1 MAHMPRVFSWGRRI
15 LLGGKK
21 VARIHQPSSPAFKPA
36 IELLERRLTPAFSN
50 LSTIAQSL
58 RQAEDA
64 LPQIPGLDASLG
76 QMAPSRLSDV
86 LGLNAYNNGTNTWSQ
101 FDTSYPNPS
110 VANLQSVASAITANS
125 PYTSTVTYT
134 AGDSVGSGN
143 ALNSSANTPAYGSLP
158 DLGLGQYSG
167 FTVQAWFNSSVITSN
182 SQKIIDLGNESSN
195 SDNIIVGISGS
206 KLYIQTYNGSTGVSY
221 SAGQTLAS
229 NTWYHVTAVFSGT
242 TGTIYLNG
250 SQIGTSS
257 SMAQVRNVARANNYW
272 GMTNGSNN
280 TIWQGQQDELR
291 FWNRA
296 LTAAEIASNYNISF
310 STGQSGLIAYYKAD
324 ETSGN
329 SLNDSSGNG
338 NNATLQI
345 ASSVTVAN
353 NSFETPTQSS
363 KSYTPNPS
371 GATWSFTGGA
381 GIAAYNSTWFSTQ
394 PPSGWGNQGAYIQ
407 NSGSISQTVTITTG
421 GAYSVTYIAIG
432 RPSYSNNK
440 IAVSL
445 GGTQLSLWDMH
456 NNDPVVSSDSI
467 WYGSP
472 VGSSVFLKPGNYTL
486 SISGQYTSGDYD
498 SAIDGV
504 VITYSGAGGGRT
516 TSGVTLYSTAG
527 AHIQW
532 SQSGTYNSVFSTG
545 GMDGALHL
553 NPSGNS
559 TLPVTVSAVLDL
571 TLGLNG
577 SNLLTGVTA
586 TWTASASLTGLNLS
600 TSLGYLDT
608 SIRNGSYTLSASA
621 TTTLFDT
628 ATSASAP
635 GVTGTATNTTS
646 KISNTNDFTV
656 VGSNLF
662 QNSGTTTVSASM
674 PFTGQVGGNAFPT
687 GNSAPTVALT
697 SNTQAWTG
705 SSYTQPLWAMTGFG
719 NYLALAQLDAAAL
732 VNTGINNAGGS
743 FGALS
748 KTDWQTVPF
757 SSTNVGQ
764 GYDWGAGLADNAD
777 LLYENPLSIA
787 GNFRITGRV
796 PANNYGAS
804 FTIYRGSASSTFTL
818 SGNLNSDTPALSTTS
833 PLIAA
838 PIAFHFNQKLQG
850 TGLGCREQPGH
861 PGYIEFYAIDSTVT
875 SFTMDPANSG
885 VNNFLSANGFTQLG
899 FFAEPNYSLALQNG
913 SFEGPN
919 VGTYA
924 NNPQGSQWSFNN
936 ASLANNG
943 IATPGYW
950 VGLTP
955 PDGSQFA
962 YFDQDSTASPVPTIT
977 QTLQQLEAG
986 SYQVS
991 FYAAKDPTFI
1001 GCDTTVTLDG
1011 TPLQFVVNGTIYNYL
1026 PGTALSSSKYLQFT
1040 SNAMALAAGSH
1051 TLQFQARIP
1060 SGSTATARLGLDN
1073 VQIFTRT
1080 LTSEQATY
1088 PKFTT
1093 LQGLLDTINEPNLVG
1108 PGTAPLPL
1116 PNNDTSPGQVYLNK
1130 ATTYTAATLP
1140 TAVQFNANVI
1150 NSTIT
1155 PILFSVNNGT
1165 YTVAAA
1171 AQPITVSRAGLQ
1183 MASLVFPGFTPGA
1196 STTYVLGFT
1205 DRSMTVTASTL
1216 STISSGTGTIGT
1228 DMSSGTGT
1236 WAFSSG
1242 LATTSTSLNI
1252 GTNFGASGTALLTG
1266 RNYAF
1271 TAYQGFAQAGQG
1283 ALPRPNT
1290 DSTTGNSYIFTGAS
1304 YSTSLIPASIRYYAN
1319 ATGTITPMLFTYSP
1333 TSSAAGNYQVAAIG
1347 NAVTVAATG
1356 ANEVP
1361 ILFPTLGSLT
1371 AGTTYLFGFKNSATG
1386 VIATQTGTSVTGGWV
1401 STATS
1406 LTTVGNSASFSQTGT
1421 YSLDIISSQTAGSPV
1436 ISRPSLDTASGQVV
1450 LNPGQIYQL
1459 GNGQSIS
1466 GFGSN
1471 GAGWSLANGGG
1482 SRATV
1487 ANDVLNLTTSGSTGP
1502 YNELWN
1508 NTPISGLGTTPWTA
1522 SFTYTNQSAT
1532 LTDGFSFVVQT
1543 KGIGSSIQGS
1553 SWWGSGISNSLAAT
1567 FSLYNSGTG
1576 GSKVGVATG
1585 GSLNP
1590 ADATGTVNMQ
1600 ASTQPTQVSVSYD
1613 GTGMVTINLVQGSNS
1628 FSKSYP
1634 VTLSSVNTNAY
1645 IGFAGGQGSATAT
1658 TTISNFQFQISK
1670 KNLPDTL
1677 QMYGTPPTSGT
1688 GWITP
1693 LLFQVGGTSAA
1704 PTYTLAAAAGSQQ
1717 VMAGGSRMLPVDF
1730 SQATLA
1736 ALNQSASYVM
1746 GFSTREVSIGSGGA
1760 ITTLSTTPGLIQYT
1774 VGGTWLPSGSISST
1788 GLSIGTQFSVGSNAS
1803 ATVLAQSGG
1812 TYSATF
1818 LTRATSN
1825 QAYSAL
1831 GSMQYFPSTNPQQ
1844 VFIGYADTS
1853 SGSATVN
1860 LTATAINAAQVP
1872 HVTNLSLSGSEDVQT
1887 TVNTVRQ
1894 FSLKLDASVFTNGA
1908 TASNRQAQ
1916 ATANPAT
1923 TGVVSAITV
1932 SPGSQPF
1939 NQDGFI
1945 STIIP
1950 VSASAK
1956 VYSTPP
1962 AVSITDSAGKAFSS
1976 TNTAPAYASLPDLG
1990 LGQYA
1995 GFTVQ
2000 AWFNASNISSAWQR
2014 IIDLGNGSP
2023 SDNIVLGVNGSQI
2036 EISLYNGSTGNTYAA
2051 GPTLASNTWYQ
2062 VTAVV
2067 NGTTAT
2073 LYLNGQQ
2080 VGTTSSLPQL
2090 RNVARPNNYWG
2101 ADWGA
2106 TPKWQGQQ
2114 DELRFWNR
2122 ALTAS
2127 EIQGNWNQTFT
2138 TPQNGLIAYYKADQ
2152 VASNSALDSSGFG
2165 RNATF
2170 VQTMTNPVGNPG
2182 FETPSQASAS
2192 GGYSYGTTGGTWL
2205 FANGA
2210 GIARNGSPWYSVNA
2224 PEGTQAAFIQMT
2236 GTISQTVSITTPG
2249 YYYVSGQAIGR
2260 SGYTANSF
2268 NISIDGTKV
2277 GQVTASS
2284 LTSSAWSRW
2293 NTGTLFLDKGTHT
2306 LLLAGVGNNGQDVDT
2321 AVDSVVLN
2329 LVPITTSSAPLPLTG
2344 QGALAEAYLDP
2355 NTGRIAGITLTSP
2368 GSGYASPILTIQ
2380 DNEPAKAVA
2389 TINSSGALTGATV
2402 SSGGQYYASPPRV
2415 TILDKSGIGSG
2426 ARATATISGGIVTA
2440 ITITSGGSGY
2450 KSPVLLIDPPT
2461 VATASREQIIAAPT
2475 VTISDSTGVG
2485 AYGTVS
2491 LDLNGFLTGVVL
2503 TPNQASATPTL
2514 ANGTISSI
2522 AVANSGIGYSIAP
2535 AITIT
2540 DPAGTG
2546 ATATATIANGVV
2558 TAITVTNA
2566 GTGYSN
2572 PVITIAPPPV
2582 MNSGYTNPTV
2592 TFTNNSPA
2600 TATATVSNG
2609 GVTGINLVSGGA
2621 YYGTT
2626 PPVVTLSGGGGSGA
2640 TATATVTN
2648 GIVTAITVNSTGT
2661 GYTSAPT
2668 VSIAPPIT
2676 ATAVVTDGIIEA
2688 ALNYSGTLYTQTP
2701 NVTFS
2706 DSAGQGSGASGYAV
2720 LVGGQVSDIVM
2731 TSYGSGYVSPV
2742 VTIDPPT
2749 IDITQSP
2756 TGASTLNHIF
2766 YFLDGTSWTT
2776 TTTANSGISLQYQ
2789 LIDHMNQLDN
2799 LAVAGLSGGTAN
2811 PAAGNYNL
2819 AAYLS
2824 PLLSSTDPTYAET
2837 AGLGV
2842 VMPDSGN
2849 APILWYV
2856 STADADPFISQA
2868 LFANNLWS
2876 AATLGE
2882 VTLGNI
2888 SLGMNLYGTGGSPG
2902 FTGTAQIGYLDV
2914 NLTAQSF
2921 SPDVEFTLSSTPGN
2935 FQDFSTW
2942 QSNLGSDDLLARNAA
2957 TTATINSYDLTLDAF
2972 VSSQAGSLLG
2982 LPTSYS
2988 TTLPIP
2994 NVTFSV
3000 NSAGQGVFTE
3010 SAANWGNSEGLLFI
3024 DMSGVGSSIGQVSQ
3038 VLDNTDNSKYLG
3050 SVMPFTGG
3058 TLQDLTDFSGYF
3070 TQYLEDNLIGTV
3082 PADLDALI
3090 DWAQDNAS
3098 TFRLAYGPITVG
3110 TTSGFGLT
3118 LQPQVW
3124 ADSVNTTTQ
3133 VAFDVGTFA
3142 SLAGGFKS
3150 PYLDPNQSYQTYT
3163 VVPPDNTGDV
3173 TVSLTAAWQAPFGV
3187 FLTKSG
3193 SGTSTAYGTAGYVQ
3207 GSTTTWNL
3215 TNIGV
3220 SASDLDFQ
3228 GTLGTSAIYFDS
3240 SMSTPASVTVSG
3252 GAIAA
3257 TLAANTLATGVVAST
3272 LGGSAPTAGT
3282 YKAALPVYYPTST
3295 CYSGAFSIGGTSGA
3309 TTAALQQFI
3318 AIQAVANATLNS
3330 SGGIAGTTVI
3340 TGGSNYA
3347 SAPQVTIVDEA
3358 GKGTGA
3364 KATATISNG
3373 AVTAITITSAGT
3385 GYISPVI
3392 RFTGGTRN
3400 STNPTGTPSVT
3411 FGLPSLYNSDI
3422 AAMSLANAMG
3432 DPNVFHQGIGALE
3445 TALQSV
3451 FSESMANTT
3460 QIIIGSGT
3468 GAFGQAFGT
3477 YGDIADNLAATLT
3490 PFVPVCDQNATAS
3503 ATVGTVSGVSGAL
3516 SSITLLESGNSYT
3529 STPTVTITDSNG
3541 GRGTGATATVTMTSD
3556 GNGGQKVASITL
3568 GNRGSNYS
3576 YPVVSIGAATTG
3588 NQSAETQ
3595 LYNEA
3600 CTVYNTVLSTPGLV
3614 LDPALVLTTGSFTS
3628 SQTNRSTTG
3637 YLPKFLDVNGNT
3649 LTYSSANQAFVNASN
3664 VVTGVQAVTCPLIID
3679 YTMSNTTVPF
3689 SFGMPGIPLSIN
3701 NPADLNLVESGT
3713 ATVDVSFGID
3723 AFNGFFIIP
3732 TAAGGNQFSGTVNA
3746 GPDGDFST
3754 TMTIGLLSGSM
3765 SASTG
3770 EIFSMPFTAV
3780 LTDPNGNGQLTLAE
3794 INNMTP
3800 SSLFQTT
3807 LSTPTIGMN
3816 IDFELK
3822 VAGGGIAAAI
3832 PGIGNTMSIT
3842 WSPGQD
3848 APQVSYDNFYLDLGS
3863 FISDYLGAVVPYLS
3877 PITDGVQPI
3886 ISALEAQT
3894 PVLSDIIGGDTS
3906 IIGLANRMGLAD
3918 TGFITA
3924 LSAIDDMLNDI
3935 TSAVNYIQQNPGES
3949 YKVPLGVVCTF
3960 ANDFRDAS
3968 SGLSKPQQITQLPS
3982 KQDSINAVNNYLNKY
3997 ANSAKNNFTE
4007 SASKIVNQDYGMS
4020 GGLGISFDIL
4030 DPQNIIG
4037 LITGQTVDI
4046 FHINFPS
4053 FSAQFGIQ
4061 ESFELYGPLFM
4072 TFGAGVHAGVNLSI
4086 GFDSAGLEQWVAAT
4100 VNGTQGLSTSALEGL
4115 AQDILMQGLFVDGD
4129 NTSITA
4135 GGSLSMGVELNAGLA
4150 KAGVEGNFNINMSM
4164 TPNVDADGRL
4174 NLQEMIQLAGS
4185 NFSTPLNLFDF
4196 DFRGS
4201 VSADAY
4207 LKLWLPFKWKKIW
4220 KQNFGSFTLFDI
4232 KNDPTPPTE
4241 QAASYGS
4248 LYLNMGPTAGRRSKT
4263 GKMVDEHF
4271 EIRHLGGVA
4280 GDESLSVQL
4289 YNEAGEPQ
4297 YVDAEGKPKPQV
4309 YHHVDKIV
4317 GIAGAGDDI
4326 VDCTGVLSPTHLEGG
4341 LGRDILI
4348 GGQGV
4353 NYIDGGKGFDRIVG
4367 GPLGDNLIGGDG
4379 QDDITGGG
4387 GPDIID
4393 AGRGKDT
4400 IAAGPG
4406 VKLIF
4411 AERFGEDDISGV
4423 DLTGATLDFSAI
4435 KAGIEAVLGNKNDIR
4450 VGLLNR
4456 ISWEGQGPASI
4467 LLGQGDDR
4475 VTFTEGYGSVSIDQG
4490 GGRDR
4495 FQILSFNPQALV
4507 TINSSATDQAD
4518 QIMVHGTLGSVITAD
4533 SSGISAEGAVFNID
4547 WNDFR
4552 RLNIHQTA
4560 SEVDV
4565 NFTDIAPEKVTV
4577 FGSIIRQSGTL
4588 YSKNVR
4594 LEAGSEV
4601 SVQGNIEAAAGGSIA
4616 LVTGEEGKVLLG
4628 TIKGAKLSATN
4639 GNIAIESP
4647 LSYLG
4652 GRASKLETM
4661 LTNGHFNNES
4671 KRTIRTAQDP
4681 ESIFG
4686 TKAAYIAVGQSGRLQ
4701 AWSPQGETLGAPIIP
4716 FTGYQGVPRFDTTSD
4731 LNGDGVADL
4740 VSVPGPGAAPHL
4752 VVYSGKDMKVLVSQ
4766 YVFDQRFLGG
4776 VNVTT
4781 GDVNA
4786 DGISDIIL
4794 AADKGATPHV
4804 VVLSGNTFQV
4814 MASFYAFD
4822 KGFKGGLRVATAD
4835 VNGDGALDILTTTAS
4850 GAISHVVAFENLG
4863 QNVLGSFYAF
4873 NQEVRNGVQI
4883 ASADL
4888 NGDNIA
4894 EILLGTSGGTTEQVG
4909 VYKGNPKA
4917 IDYFMAYPGW
4927 KGEVRVGSVKVGGL
4941 SLISTGPGPGAGPD
4955 IRTFGPVHHELIDSF
4970 FAGDPGDLSGVTL

>member
-1 MAHMPRVFSWGRRI
+1 MARMPRVLSWGRRI

-21 VARIHQPSSPAFKPA
+21 KARIHQPSSPAFKPA
-36 IELLERRLTPAFSN
+36 IELLESRLTPAFSN

-64 LPQIPGLDASLG
+64 LPQIPGLDASLA

-86 LGLNAYNNGTNTWSQ
+86 LGLNAYNNGANTWSQ

-110 VANLQSVASAITANS
+110 LSNLQSVASAITANS
-125 PYTSTVTYT
+125 PYTATVTYT
-134 AGDSVGSGN
+134 AGDQVSSGN
-143 ALNSSANTPAYGSLP
+143 ALNSSNSVPAYGSLP
-158 DLGLGQYSG
+158 DLSLGQYSG
-167 FTVQAWFNSSVITSN
+167 FTVQAWFNSSNIS
-182 SQKIIDLGNESSN
+182 SSWQRIIDLGNGAG
-195 SDNIIVGISGS
+195 SDNIIVGITGS
-206 KLYIQTYNGSTGVSY
+206 QLFMATYNGGNGYNLV
-221 SAGQTLAS
+221 AGQTLTS
-229 NTWYHVTAVFSGT
+229 NTWYHVSAVFNGT
-242 TGTIYLNG
+242 TATLYLNG
-250 SQIGTSS
+250 QQVSS
-257 SMAQVRNVARANNYW
+257 YGSMPQLRNVARANNYW
-272 GMTNGSNN
+272 GASNWSGDPA
-280 TIWQGQQDELR
+280 WQGQQDELR

-296 LTAAEIASNYNISF
+296 LTASEIAGNYNISF
-310 STGQSGLIAYYKAD
+310 STSQSGLIAYYKAD
-324 ETSGN
+324 EGSGTT
-329 SLNDSSGNG
+329 LGDSSGNG
-338 NNATLQI
+338 KTGSLQV
-345 ASSVTVAN
+345 ASGVTVGN
-353 NSFETPTQSS
+353 SSFESPTYNQGTYGTPTSS
-363 KSYTPNPS
+363 Q
-371 GATWSFTGGA
+371 ATWSFSGA
-381 GIAAYNSTWFSTQ
+381 SGIAHNGSTWYATNAPDGS
-394 PPSGWGNQGAYIQ
+394 QGAYIQ
-407 NSGSISQTVTITTG
+407 NNSSFSQTVTITTG
-421 GAYSVTYIAIG
+421 GAYTVGYKAIG
-432 RPSYSNNK
+432 RSGKSNNN
-440 IAVSL
+440 IQVSL
-445 GGTQLSLWDMH
+445 AGTVLSTWDMH
-456 NNDPVVSSDSI
+456 NNNPIGSSDSSWI
-467 WYGSP
+467 AGP
-472 VGSSVFLKPGNYTL
+472 TGSSIFLKPGSYTL
-486 SISGQYTSGDYD
+486 AFAGLYTSGDYD
-498 SAIDGV
+498 SAIDMVTVNPQNTGGGW
-504 VITYSGAGGGRT
+504 TASGA
-516 TSGVTLYSTAG
+516 SLYSTAG
-527 AHIQW
+527 VHVQW
-532 SQSGTYNSVFSTG
+532 TQTGTYNSVFSTG
-545 GMDGALHL
+545 GLDGALHL
-553 NPSGNS
+553 KPSGNS
-559 TLPVTVSAVLDL
+559 MLPITVSAVLDL
-571 TLGLNG
+571 TLGLQG
-577 SNLLTGVTA
+577 SNLVTGLTGS
-586 TWTASASLTGLNLS
+586 WTASANLTGLNLS
-600 TSLGYLDT
+600 TGLGYLDS
-608 SIRNGSYTLSASA
+608 SIKNGSYTLSASA

-628 ATSASAP
+628 VTSASAP

-646 KISNTNDFTV
+646 KLSNTNDFTV
-656 VGSNLF
+656 VGANLF

-687 GNSAPTVALT
+687 GSSAPTVSLAT
-697 SNTQAWTG
+697 NTQSWSG
-705 SSYTQPLWAMTGFG
+705 SSYAQPLWAMANFG

-743 FGALS
+743 FGSLS
-748 KTDWQTVPF
+748 QTSWQTVPF
-757 SSTNVGQ
+757 SSSNVAQ
-764 GYDWGAGLADNAD
+764 GYDWGAGLAGSAG
-777 LLYENPLSIA
+777 LLYENPLSIS
-787 GNFRITGRV
+787 GNFRIQGRI
-796 PANNYGAS
+796 PSNNYGAT
-804 FTIYRGSASSTFTL
+804 FTIYRGTASTTYTL
-818 SGNLNSDTPALSTTS
+818 SGNLNSDSPSLVTAS
-833 PLIAA
+833 PLVAG
-838 PIAFHFNQKLQG
+838 PIAYHFNRKLQG
-850 TGLGCREQPGH
+850 TGLGCREQPGR
-861 PGYIEFYAIDSTVT
+861 PGYLEFYAIDSTVT

-885 VNNFLSANGFTQLG
+885 VNNNQSANGFTQLG

-919 VGTYA
+919 VGTWA
-924 NNPQGSQWSFNN
+924 NNPQGGQWAFNPDPT
-936 ASLANNG
+936 ANNG
-943 IATPGYW
+943 ITTNGYW
-950 VGLTP
+950 IGLAP
-955 PDGSQFA
+955 ADGKQAAFLA
-962 YFDQDSTASPVPTIT
+962 QTATSAPVPTIS
-977 QTLQQLEAG
+977 QNLQQLDAG
-986 SYQVS
+986 NYQIS
-991 FYAAKDPTFI
+991 FYAAKDSNFT

-1011 TPLQFVVNGTIYNYL
+1011 TPLQFVVNGTTYNYL
-1026 PGTALSSSKYLQFT
+1026 PGSALSSSKYLQFT
-1040 SNAMALAAGSH
+1040 SKAVYLAAGSH
-1051 TLQFQARIP
+1051 TLQFAARIP
-1060 SGSTATARLGLDN
+1060 SGSTAQARVAIDQ
-1073 VQIFTRT
+1073 VQVFTQT

-1088 PKFTT
+1088 PKFTS

-1108 PGTAPLPL
+1108 PANAPLPL
-1116 PNNDTSPGQVYLNK
+1116 PNNDTAAGQVYLDK

-1140 TAVQFNANVI
+1140 TMVQFNANVI

-1155 PILFSVNNGT
+1155 PILFSVSNGT

-1183 MASLVFPGFTPGA
+1183 AASLLFPGFTPGA

-1205 DRSMTVTASTL
+1205 DRSMTVTASSLITN
-1216 STISSGTGTIGT
+1216 SSGAGTVGADMSTGSGTWVFSTGLGTGSSSLTIGSTFGATGT
-1228 DMSSGTGT
+1228 SLQSGRT
-1236 WAFSSG
+1236 
-1242 LATTSTSLNI
+1242 
-1252 GTNFGASGTALLTG
+1252 
-1266 RNYAF
+1266 YAF
-1271 TAYQGFAQAGQG
+1271 TAYQGLAQAGQG
-1283 ALPRPNT
+1283 SLPRPNL
-1290 DSTTGNSYIFTGAS
+1290 DSSTANSFIFTGAA
-1304 YSTSLIPASIRYYAN
+1304 YTTSLVPTSIRYYAK
-1319 ATGTITPMLFTYSP
+1319 ATGTITPMLFTYNP
-1333 TSSAAGNYQVAAIG
+1333 TSSASGNYQVAAIG
-1347 NAVTVAATG
+1347 TAVNVNATG

-1361 ILFPTLGSLT
+1361 IIFPTLGSLT
-1371 AGTTYLFGFKNSATG
+1371 TGTTYLFGFKNSATG
-1386 VIATQTGTSVTGGWV
+1386 VIAMQTGTSVAGGWV
-1401 STATS
+1401 STSTN
-1406 LTTVGNSASFSQTGT
+1406 LTTVGNSASFSQAGT
-1421 YSLDIISSQTAGSPV
+1421 YSLDIIASQTAGSPV
-1436 ISRPSLDTASGQVV
+1436 ISRPSLDTATGQVV
-1450 LNPGQIYQL
+1450 LNPAQSYQL
-1459 GNGQSIS
+1459 ANGQSIS
-1466 GFGSN
+1466 GFGIN
-1471 GAGWSLANGGG
+1471 GAGWSLANGAG
-1482 SRATV
+1482 AKPV
-1487 ANDVLNLTTSGSTGP
+1487 IANDVMTLTTSTNSSS
-1502 YNELWN
+1502 YNEFWN
-1508 NTPISGLGTTPWTA
+1508 STPISGLGTTPWTA
-1522 SFTYTNQSAT
+1522 SFTYTNLTGT
-1532 LTDGFSFVVQT
+1532 LTDGFSFLVQT
-1543 KGIGSSIQGS
+1543 KGAGTSPQGW
-1553 SWWGSGISNSLAAT
+1553 SWWGSGISSSMAAT
-1567 FSLYNSGTG
+1567 FSLYNGGAGNSKLGVVTG
-1576 GSKVGVATG
+1576 GT
-1585 GSLNP
+1585 LNP
-1590 ADATGTVNMQ
+1590 TDATGSVNMQ
-1600 ASTQPTQVSVSYD
+1600 SSTQPTQVTVSYD
-1613 GTGMVTINLVQGSNS
+1613 GTGTVTVNLVQGANT
-1628 FSKSYP
+1628 FSKSY
-1634 VTLSSVNTNAY
+1634 SVNLSGLNANAY
-1645 IGFAGGQGSATAT
+1645 IGFAGGQGAALAT
-1658 TTISNFQFQISK
+1658 TTISNFQFKTRQ
-1670 KNLPDTL
+1670 NLPDTL
-1677 QMYGTPPTSGT
+1677 QLSATVPSGGS

-1693 LLFQVGGTSAA
+1693 LLFQVGGTATA
-1704 PTYTLAAAAGSQQ
+1704 PTYTLVA
-1717 VMAGGSRMLPVDF
+1717 AGGSRQIKASGIQMMPVEFTQD
-1730 SQATLA
+1730 TLA
-1736 ALNQSASYVM
+1736 ALNQSANYVM
-1746 GFSTREVSIGSGGA
+1746 GFSTRQISPGNSGA
-1760 ITTLSTTPGLIQYT
+1760 FTTLSTNTGLIQYT
-1774 VGGTWLPSGSISST
+1774 AGGSWLPSGTISST
-1788 GLSIGTQFSVGSNAS
+1788 GLAIGSQFSTGQTAS
-1803 ATVLAQSGG
+1803 ATVLAQSGA

-1818 LTRATSN
+1818 LTRATRA

-1831 GSMQYFPSTNPQQ
+1831 ASTQYFPSTNPQQ
-1844 VFIGYADTS
+1844 VFIGYADINT
-1853 SGSATVN
+1853 GSATVN
-1860 LTATAINAAQVP
+1860 ITASAINSANVP

-1887 TVNTVRQ
+1887 TVDAVRQ

-1908 TASNRQAQ
+1908 SASNRQAQ
-1916 ATANPAT
+1916 ATANPVT
-1923 TGVVSAITV
+1923 TGVVTAITV
-1932 SPGSQPF
+1932 NPGSQPF

-1945 STIIP
+1945 SNIIP

-1976 TNTAPAYASLPDLG
+1976 TTTAPAYASLPDLG

-2036 EISLYNGSTGNTYAA
+2036 EISLYNGSTGSTYAA

-2067 NGTTAT
+2067 SGTTAT

-2080 VGTTSSLPQL
+2080 VGTTSSLPQV

-2138 TPQNGLIAYYKADQ
+2138 TPQNGLIAYYKGDQ
-2152 VASNSALDSSGFG
+2152 VSGTSALDSSGFG
-2165 RNATF
+2165 RTATWNQS
-2170 VQTMTNPVGNPG
+2170 VANPLGNPG
-2182 FETPSQASAS
+2182 FESPVLASGAYTSTPSGA
-2192 GGYSYGTTGGTWL
+2192 TWT
-2205 FANGA
+2205 FATSA
-2210 GIARNGSPWYSVNA
+2210 GIARNGSPWFSTNA
-2224 PEGTQAAFIQMT
+2224 PEGSQAAFIQKT
-2236 GTISQTVSITTPG
+2236 GSISQTFTITTAG
-2249 YYYVSGQAIGR
+2249 HYFLKGQAIGR
-2260 SGYTANSF
+2260 SGYPANSI
-2268 NISIDGTKV
+2268 NISVDGAAV
-2277 GQVTASS
+2277 GSIQATSLSS
-2284 LTSSAWSRW
+2284 STWSNW
-2293 NTGTLFLDKGTHT
+2293 NTSAVYLTKGTHT
-2306 LLLAGVGNNGQDVDT
+2306 VVLAGVGNGTADVDT
-2321 AVDSVVLN
+2321 AVDN
-2329 LVPITTSSAPLPLTG
+2329 LVLSYIPITTSSAPLPLTG
-2344 QGALAEAYLDP
+2344 QGGQATAYLDP
-2355 NTGRIAGITLTSP
+2355 NTGRIAGITLLTP
-2368 GSGYASPILTIQ
+2368 GSGYASPVITIQ

-2389 TINSSGALTGATV
+2389 TLNSSGGLTGATV
-2402 SSGGQYYASPPRV
+2402 SFGGQFYAAAPRV
-2415 TILDKSGIGSG
+2415 TVVDGNGPG
-2426 ARATATISGGIVTA
+2426 YGATAKATIANGVVTG
-2440 ITITSGGSGY
+2440 ITITNGGSGY
-2450 KSPVLLIDPPT
+2450 KHPVLVIDPPI
-2461 VATASREQIIAAPT
+2461 VATASREQIIAAPV
-2475 VTISDSTGVG
+2475 VTITDPSGVG
-2485 AYGTVS
+2485 AYGTVT
-2491 LDLNGFLTGVVL
+2491 LDQNGYLTGVVV
-2503 TPNQASATPTL
+2503 TANQASGTATL
-2514 ANGTISSI
+2514 SNGAISAI
-2522 AVANSGIGYSIAP
+2522 AVANPGIGYTTAP
-2535 AITIT
+2535 AVTIT
-2540 DPAGTG
+2540 DSTGSG

-2600 TATATVSNG
+2600 TANASVSGG
-2609 GVTGINLVSGGA
+2609 GVTAINLVSGGSF
-2621 YYGTT
+2621 YGTT
-2626 PPVVTLSGGGGSGA
+2626 PPVVTLSGGGGTGA
-2640 TATATVTN
+2640 TATATVIN
-2648 GIVTAITVNSTGT
+2648 GIVTAITVNSPGS
-2661 GYTSAPT
+2661 GYNSAPT

-2676 ATAVVTDGIIEA
+2676 AAAEVTDGILEA
-2688 ALNYSGTLYTQTP
+2688 VLSYSGTLYTQTP

-2706 DSAGQGSGASGYAV
+2706 DSAGQGSGATGYAV
-2720 LVGGQVSDIVM
+2720 MVGGQVADIVM

-2756 TGASTLNHIF
+2756 TGASTLNHTF

-2789 LIDHMNQLDN
+2789 LIDHMNQLN
-2799 LAVAGLSGGTAN
+2799 NRAVNGLTGGSAN
-2811 PAAGNYNL
+2811 TAAGNYNL

-2849 APILWYV
+2849 APLLWYV
-2856 STADADPFISQA
+2856 SSASDTDPFISQA
-2868 LFANNLWS
+2868 LFANNSWY
-2876 AATLGE
+2876 AATLGQ

-2888 SLGMNLYGTGGSPG
+2888 NLGMNLYGTNGSSG
-2902 FTGTAQIGYLDV
+2902 FTGTAQVGYVDV
-2914 NLTAQSF
+2914 SLTAQSF
-2921 SPDVEFTLSSTPGN
+2921 TPDVEFTLASTPDSY
-2935 FQDFSTW
+2935 QDFGTW
-2942 QSNLGSDDLLARNAA
+2942 QSNLGSDDLLALNAA
-2957 TTATINSYDLTLDAF
+2957 TTSTINAYGLTLNAY
-2972 VSSQAGSLLG
+2972 VSSQAGNLLG
-2982 LPTSYS
+2982 LPTSSS
-2988 TTLPIP
+2988 TSQPIP

-3000 NSAGQGVFTE
+3000 NSTGQGLFSET
-3010 SAANWGNSEGLLFI
+3010 NWGNAEGLLYI
-3024 DMSGVGSSIGQVSQ
+3024 DKSTVGTSFGQVSQ
-3038 VLDNTDNSKYLG
+3038 VLENTDTAGYLG

-3058 TLQDLTDFSGYF
+3058 TLQDLTGFSGYF
-3070 TQYLEDNLIGTV
+3070 TQYLEDNLIGSV

-3098 TFRLAYGPITVG
+3098 TFRLAFGAITVG
-3110 TTSGFGLT
+3110 TASGYGLT
-3118 LQPQVW
+3118 LQPQLW
-3124 ADSVNTTTQ
+3124 ADSVNATTQ
-3133 VAFDVGTFA
+3133 VVFDVGTFA
-3142 SLAGGFKS
+3142 SLAGGFNS
-3150 PYLDPNQSYQTYT
+3150 SRLNPGQSNLTYT

-3173 TVSLTAAWQAPFGV
+3173 TVSLTAAWQAPFGL
-3187 FLTKSG
+3187 FLSKTDQTNPATYGG
-3193 SGTSTAYGTAGYVQ
+3193 SGYVQ
-3207 GSTTTWNL
+3207 GSATTTTWNL

-3220 SASDLDFQ
+3220 SATDLDFQ
-3228 GTLGTSAIYFDS
+3228 GTLGTTAIYFDS
-3240 SMSTPASVTVSG
+3240 STSTPASVTVSN

-3257 TLAANTLATGVVAST
+3257 TLAANTLASGVVAST

-3282 YKAALPVYYPTST
+3282 YKGALPVYYPTST

-3309 TTAALQQFI
+3309 STAPLQQFLGL
-3318 AIQAVANATLNS
+3318 QAVAKATLNS
-3330 SGGIAGTTVI
+3330 SGGIASATLI
-3340 TGGSNYA
+3340 SGGANYA
-3347 SAPQVTIVDEA
+3347 SAPQVSIVDEA

-3364 KATATISNG
+3364 TATATITNG
-3373 AVTAITITSAGT
+3373 AVTAITITAAGS
-3385 GYISPVI
+3385 GYVSPVI

-3400 STNPTGTPSVT
+3400 STSPSGTPSVT
-3411 FGLPSLYNSDI
+3411 FGLPSIYNSDI
-3422 AAMSLANAMG
+3422 AALSLANALG
-3432 DPNVFHQGIGALE
+3432 DPNVFQQGIGALQ

-3451 FSESMANTT
+3451 FADSMEDTT
-3460 QIIIGSGT
+3460 QIIIGTGT
-3468 GAFGQAFGT
+3468 AKFGQAFDT

-3503 ATVGTVSGVSGAL
+3503 ATVGTVNGVSGAI
-3516 SSITLLESGNSYT
+3516 SAITLLASGNSYT
-3529 STPTVTITDSNG
+3529 STPQVTITDSNG
-3541 GRGTGATATVTMTSD
+3541 GKGSGATATVTMTSD
-3556 GNGGQKVASITL
+3556 GNGGQKVASIIL
-3568 GNRGSNYS
+3568 GNKGSNYTN
-3576 YPVVSIGAATTG
+3576 PVVSIGAATPG
-3588 NQSAETQ
+3588 NQSADAQ

-3600 CTVYNTVLSTPGLV
+3600 CTVYNAVLATPGLV
-3614 LDPALVLTTGSFTS
+3614 LNPALVLTTGTYTS
-3628 SQTNRSTTG
+3628 SQTNKSVTG
-3637 YLPKFLDVNGNT
+3637 YLPKFLDANGNP
-3649 LTYSSANQAFVNASN
+3649 LTFSTSNQAFINTSN
-3664 VVTGVQAVTCPLIID
+3664 VVTAVQAVTCPLIID
-3679 YTMSNTTVPF
+3679 YTLSNAKVPF
-3689 SFGMPGIPLSIN
+3689 SLGMPGIPLSIN
-3701 NPADLNLVESGT
+3701 NPADLNLLESGT
-3713 ATVDVSFGID
+3713 ATVDLSFGID

-3732 TAAGGNQFSGTVNA
+3732 TAGGGNQFSGTVNA
-3746 GPDGDFST
+3746 GPDSDFST
-3754 TMTIGLLSGSM
+3754 TVTIGLLSGSM

-3770 EIFSMPFTAV
+3770 EIFSMPFTSV

-3842 WSPGQD
+3842 WTPGQG

-3863 FISDYLGAVVPYLS
+3863 FISDYLGAVVPYLT

-3886 ISALEAQT
+3886 LSALEAQT

-3906 IIGLANRMGLAD
+3906 IIGLAERMGLAN

-3924 LSAIDDMLNDI
+3924 ISGIADMLNDI

-3949 YKVPLGVVCTF
+3949 YKVPLGVICTF
-3960 ANDFRDAS
+3960 ANDFRDAA
-3968 SGLSKPQQITQLPS
+3968 SGLSKPQQITKLPS

-4007 SASKIVNQDYGMS
+4007 AASKVVNQEYGMS

-4053 FSAQFGIQ
+4053 FAANFSIEQ
-4061 ESFELYGPLFM
+4061 SYPLYPPLYM

-4135 GGSLSMGVELNAGLA
+4135 GGSLSMGVELNGGIA
-4150 KAGVEGNFNINMSM
+4150 KAGVQGHFNIDMSM
-4164 TPNVDADGRL
+4164 TPNADSNGRL
-4174 NLQEMIQLAGS
+4174 NLQQMIQLAGS

-4196 DFRGS
+4196 DFTGS
-4201 VSADAY
+4201 ISADAY
-4207 LKLWLPFKWKKIW
+4207 LKLWLPFKWRKVW
-4220 KQNFGSFTLFDI
+4220 KQNFGSFTLF
-4232 KNDPTPPTE
+4232 NVHHNPAPPTE
-4241 QAASYGS
+4241 EAASYGS
-4248 LYLNMGPTAGRRSKT
+4248 LYLNMGPTAGRRSHT
-4263 GKMVDEHF
+4263 SKMADEHF

-4289 YNEAGEPQ
+4289 YNAAGEPQ
-4297 YVDAEGKPKPQV
+4297 YVDADGNPKPQV
-4309 YHHVDKIV
+4309 YHHVDKVV

-4326 VDCTGVLSPTHLEGG
+4326 IDCAGVLSPTHLEGG

-4400 IAAGPG
+4400 IQAGPG

-4423 DLTGATLDFSAI
+4423 DLSGATLDFSAI
-4435 KAGIEAVLGNKNDIR
+4435 KAGLEVLLGDTNDIR

-4456 ISWEGQGPASI
+4456 ISWSGQGPAYI

-4518 QIMVHGTLGSVITAD
+4518 QILVHGTLGLVITAD

-4565 NFTDIAPEKVTV
+4565 NFTDAAPEKVTV
-4577 FGSIIRQSGTL
+4577 FGSVIKQSGSL
-4588 YSKNVR
+4588 QSKHVR
-4594 LEAGSEV
+4594 LEAGTQV
-4601 SVQGNIEAAAGGSIA
+4601 SVQGNIEAAPGGSIA
-4616 LVTGEEGKVLLG
+4616 LATGEEGKVLLG
-4628 TIKGAKLSATN
+4628 TIKGARLSATN

-4652 GRASKLETM
+4652 GKASKLETM

-4731 LNGDGVADL
+4731 LNSDGVADL

-4766 YVFDQRFLGG
+4766 YVFHQRFLGG

-4804 VVLSGNTFQV
+4804 VVLAGNTFQV

-4894 EILLGTSGGTTEQVG
+4894 EILLGTTGGTTEQVG